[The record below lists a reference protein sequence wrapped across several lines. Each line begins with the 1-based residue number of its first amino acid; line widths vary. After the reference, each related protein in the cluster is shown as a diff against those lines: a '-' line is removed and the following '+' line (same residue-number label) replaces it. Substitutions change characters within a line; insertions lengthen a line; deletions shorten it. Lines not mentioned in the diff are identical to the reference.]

1 MLWWCYMK
9 YWKCRRIGVYNVT
22 WVSMKVWVI
31 ESFLASVCGV
41 GRALKHWDKDTDWIW
56 DREGETAV
64 ALNTYSGGQWGEDI
78 QFISLACS
86 LHGYSYLVCLWKT
99 LFHVVSLSDSFF
111 ISLFIIFFLPLNSKV
126 VTEYI
131 YIYSLYFSISSPS
144 PFPCLCVGRGYSFV
158 SRLHKLVFWLP
169 IFLK

>member
-1 MLWWCYMK
+1 
-9 YWKCRRIGVYNVT
+9 
-22 WVSMKVWVI
+22 MKVWVI

-41 GRALKHWDKDTDWIW
+41 GRALKHWDKDRDWIR

-64 ALNTYSGGQWGEDI
+64 VLNTYSGGQWGEDI
-78 QFISLACS
+78 QFNSLTCAP
-86 LHGYSYLVCLWKT
+86 HGYSYLVCLWMT

-111 ISLFIIFFLPLNSKV
+111 VSLFIIFFFPLNSKV
-126 VTEYI
+126 VTDFLNI
-131 YIYSLYFSISSPS
+131 YIHCIFPWLSISSPS

-158 SRLHKLVFWLP
+158 SRLHKLVFWPP